1 MMIIATDNEIT
12 PTFQWKTHSDFITKN
27 TLMNLIVKIIHDTMT
42 ELFVILTAIAS
53 NYKNSKQVT
62 EN

>member
-27 TLMNLIVKIIHDTMT
+27 TLMNLTVKIIHDTMT
-42 ELFVILTAIAS
+42 S